1 MTEKGYKQLVI
12 DTEFKNL
19 IRPLRKEEYMQLELN
34 LVVDGCRDPIIV
46 WNNTIVDGHNRYEIC
61 NRMHIPYATQEIEF
75 ESREAAVV
83 WICSNQLGRRNITE
97 ETRKYLIGRQYEAE
111 KLVGCQKNANGYNQY
126 TNSHDTEIAN
136 SPDDLASRDQKE
148 SSRRTAWRLGEEYH
162 ISSGTVQKYARYS
175 QALDAIAEKVPELI
189 PQILSGSYKI
199 SHENV
204 VAISMMDAEEVRKLN
219 KKIGKGPVPFIRYS
233 ESRRDISGDA
243 TSKPTMEV
251 PDKPAIKTMPAFDP
265 DAEVAGL
272 TLTIPS
278 WTSSIERTK
287 STADLNII
295 SSSAKNK
302 LEEALEALQSKVQE
316 MLSAIK
322 GDT

>member
-1 MTEKGYKQLVI
+1 MTEKAYKQLDI

-34 LVVDGCRDPIIV
+34 LVVDGCRDPIIT

-61 NRMHIPYATQEIEF
+61 NRLHIPYATQQIDF
-75 ESREAAVV
+75 ESREAAVI

-111 KLVGCQKNANGYNQY
+111 KHAGCRKNANGYNQY
-126 TNSHDTEIAN
+126 MKSPETEIAD
-136 SPDDLASRDQKE
+136 SPDDLTSLDRKE
-148 SSRRTAWRLGEEYH
+148 SNRRTAWRLGEEYH

-175 QALDAIAEKVPELI
+175 QALDTIGKKVPELI

-204 VAISMMDAEEVRKLN
+204 VALSMMDAEEMQKLN
-219 KKIGKGPVPFIRYS
+219 RKIGQGAAPFIRYS
-233 ESRRDISGDA
+233 ESRREISGEV
-243 TSKPTMEV
+243 SKPTLQITDTPV
-251 PDKPAIKTMPAFDP
+251 IKTMPVFDP

-295 SSSAKNK
+295 SSSAKGR
-302 LEEALEALQSKVQE
+302 LEEALNELQSTVQE
-316 MLSAIK
+316 MLSVIK
-322 GDT
+322 GDA